1 MYKEKLK
8 ILDSYLKSGLTNI
21 LIEDMPKE
29 IFEDEIILESNCTI
43 DDLNGHYEGIEFM
56 PPKWYQDLIKN
67 NKKILVI
74 NDINKLP
81 LSEQPKFNEIL
92 EYKKVSTF
100 ELPKDCVV
108 IVLVNN
114 LKENKICEEVYSL
127 LAHI

>member
-1 MYKEKLK
+1 MYKEKLM

-29 IFEDEIILESNCTI
+29 IFEDEIIIESSCEI
-43 DDLNGHYEGIEFM
+43 EDLNGHYEGTIFM
-56 PPKWYQDLIKN
+56 PPIWYQNLINK

-74 NDINKLP
+74 NDINKIP
-81 LSEQPKFNEIL
+81 LQEQPKFNEIL
-92 EYKKVSTF
+92 KYKKVSTF
-100 ELPKDCVV
+100 DLPKDCIV
-108 IVLVNN
+108 IVLVDN

>member
-1 MYKEKLK
+1 MYKEKLE

-29 IFEDEIILESNCTI
+29 IFKDEIILEPNCTI

-56 PPKWYQDLIKN
+56 PPKWYQELIKN

-81 LSEQPKFNEIL
+81 IEEQSKFGEIL
-92 EYKKVSTF
+92 KYKKISTF
-100 ELPKDCVV
+100 DLPKDCIV

>member
-1 MYKEKLK
+1 MYKEKLM

-29 IFEDEIILESNCTI
+29 IFEDEIIIEYNCTI
-43 DDLNGHYEGIEFM
+43 EDLNGHYEGTTFM
-56 PPKWYQDLIKN
+56 PPKWYQNLINK

-74 NDINKLP
+74 NGINKLP
-81 LSEQPKFNEIL
+81 QHEQPKFNEIL
-92 EYKKVSTF
+92 KYKKVSTF
-100 ELPKDCVV
+100 DLPKDCIV
-108 IVLVNN
+108 IVLVDN

>member
-29 IFEDEIILESNCTI
+29 IFEDEIILEFNCTI

-56 PPKWYQDLIKN
+56 PPVWYQNLIKN

-81 LSEQPKFNEIL
+81 IEEQPKFGEIL
-92 EYKKVSTF
+92 KYKKVSTF
-100 ELPKDCVV
+100 DLPKDCIV

>member
-1 MYKEKLK
+1 MYKEKLE

-29 IFEDEIILESNCTI
+29 IFKDEIILESNCTI

-56 PPKWYQDLIKN
+56 PPVWYQDLIKN

-81 LSEQPKFNEIL
+81 IEEQSKFGEIL
-92 EYKKVSTF
+92 KYKKISTF
-100 ELPKDCVV
+100 DLPKDCVV

>member
-1 MYKEKLK
+1 MYKEKLE
-8 ILDSYLKSGLTNI
+8 ILDAYLKSGLTNI
-21 LIEDMPKE
+21 LIEDMSKE

-43 DDLNGHYEGIEFM
+43 EDLNGHYEGIEFM
-56 PPKWYQDLIKN
+56 PPKWYQELIKN

-81 LSEQPKFNEIL
+81 FEQQTKFNEIL
-92 EYKKVSTF
+92 IYKKISTF
-100 ELPKDCVV
+100 NLPKDCIV

-114 LKENKICEEVYSL
+114 LQENKMCEEVYSL

>member
-1 MYKEKLK
+1 MYKEKIK
-8 ILDSYLKSGLTNI
+8 ILDIYLKSGLTNI

-29 IFEDEIILESNCTI
+29 IFEDEIILEANCTI

-56 PPKWYQDLIKN
+56 PPKWYQDLIKS
-67 NKKILVI
+67 KRKVLVI

-81 LSEQPKFNEIL
+81 LKEQPKFNEIL
-92 EYKKVSTF
+92 NYKKVSTF
-100 ELPKDCVV
+100 ELPKDCIV

-114 LKENKICEEVYSL
+114 LKENQICEEVYSL